1 MKIYLAAPVF
11 TQAHRRWNRAFAE
24 ALTAAWS
31 ESTVLDDQLDVIL
44 PQTFRAPE
52 GTDAAAKERFDALGQ
67 ACIVAIEQAD
77 ALVTVLEGAD
87 ADSGVAFE
95 HGFAYARGKPIV
107 GVRTDVRANRVHGL
121 NIMLDHTCRRYVYR
135 RAFDERIEPL
145 AKAVVK
151 ALRDASGL

>member
-1 MKIYLAAPVF
+1 MKVYLAAPLF
-11 TQAHRRWNRAFAE
+11 TQAHRHWNRAFAE

-31 ESTVLDDQLDVIL
+31 ESTALDDQLDVIL
-44 PQTFRAPE
+44 PQMFRAPE
-52 GTDAAAKERFDALGQ
+52 GVDSKERFDALVQ
-67 ACIVAIEQAD
+67 TCIVAIEQAD

-135 RAFDERIEPL
+135 RAFDERLEPL